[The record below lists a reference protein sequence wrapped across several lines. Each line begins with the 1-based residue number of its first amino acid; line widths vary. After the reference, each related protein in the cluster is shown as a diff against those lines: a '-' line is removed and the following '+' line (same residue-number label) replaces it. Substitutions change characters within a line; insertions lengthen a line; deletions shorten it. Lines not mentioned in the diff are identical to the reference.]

1 MEERV
6 LIVVRVGHAE
16 VVDVNTNDETFIA
29 LARRRGD
36 LTTRIEDARV
46 GFTLGE
52 ALSKQPG
59 EQRTLPTTAGLGHAV
74 HGLDH
79 LTDHGVTVGVVPL
92 VA

>member
-1 MEERV
+1 M
-6 LIVVRVGHAE
+6 
-16 VVDVNTNDETFIA
+16 
-29 LARRRGD
+29 
-36 LTTRIEDARV
+36 RIEDARV